1 MSQPNFRDDLETGET
16 DPLNRNAHEEPPT
29 PTATR
34 SIYALTRQEIT
45 KGVANRFVHS
55 RTYII
60 LYLAMAALSIT
71 TIVLSITDDCPGL
84 AFYILEIIINTAM
97 ILEVGIRFVAFGRQ
111 FWKSPFNIVDLVL
124 TIFCALTLLVLAF
137 AKCGST
143 SKEEEILDTLLL
155 VARNVL
161 QFSRLAAVM
170 RQSGQSIFSR
180 PRPID
185 INAARRA
192 GYTNL
197 DIDIESDDE
206 DDTELARPLVRNPI
220 VFDADQ
226 PTRQQREP
234 LSEMPLAAHSLETR
248 DAEDIHVQLVVWP
261 VSFKDLRIPVIP
273 NQYVLNALATERK
286 KLLRSFDSLFAV
298 LPIAL

>member
-1 MSQPNFRDDLETGET
+1 MPQQNFRDDLESEQE
-16 DPLNRNAHEEPPT
+16 PLNRNVHEESPSPA
-29 PTATR
+29 PTR
-34 SIYALTRQEIT
+34 SIYALTRQEIAR
-45 KGVANRFVHS
+45 GVANRFVHS

-71 TIVLSITDDCPGL
+71 TIVLSITDGCPGL
-84 AFYILEIIINTAM
+84 AFYILEIIINTSM

-124 TIFCALTLLVLAF
+124 TVFCALTLLVLAF

-170 RQSGQSIFSR
+170 RQSGQSIFAR
-180 PRPID
+180 PKPID
-185 INAARRA
+185 LSSARRA
-192 GYTNL
+192 GYADL

-206 DDTELARPLVRNPI
+206 DEEELGQPLIRNPV
-220 VFDADQ
+220 VFDAEQ
-226 PTRQQREP
+226 RRQP
-234 LSEMPLAAHSLETR
+234 LSDMPLAQQSVNNR
-248 DAEDIHVQLVVWP
+248 DVEDVWAELG
-261 VSFKDLRIPVIP
+261 
-273 NQYVLNALATERK
+273 
-286 KLLRSFDSLFAV
+286 
-298 LPIAL
+298 

>member
-16 DPLNRNAHEEPPT
+16 DPLNRNAHEELPT

-206 DDTELARPLVRNPI
+206 DDTELARPLVRNPV

-226 PTRQQREP
+226 PTPQQREP

-248 DAEDIHVQLVVWP
+248 DAEDMWAELG
-261 VSFKDLRIPVIP
+261 
-273 NQYVLNALATERK
+273 
-286 KLLRSFDSLFAV
+286 
-298 LPIAL
+298 